1 MVFGA
6 RVLDVSL
13 GTLRIIFIAR
23 GRRKLAPL
31 LGFFEVL
38 IWIVVVSQVIQNLHS
53 PLAFI
58 AYAAGFATGN
68 YVGMRIEDKLAIG
81 TLVVRVIVPQ
91 EASQLMAQLHDA
103 GYGVTSIDAR
113 GSTGRGHLNLHRRQ
127 AQRPLRCDDHYPE
140 HLSQGFH
147 LCGRSA
153 LDTRR
158 HFPGAHTPLSRS
170 AGAAQGDVGAGRAI
184 GALRRVNSDR
194 NLFQNLHPAT
204 KGAQPGQRS
213 TGSTT

>member
-1 MVFGA
+1 MTTTIDPGVYAWVVLPILVFFA
-6 RVLDVSL
+6 RVTDVSL
-13 GTLRIIFIAR
+13 GTLRIIFVAR

-91 EASQLMAQLHDA
+91 EASRLMTQLHNA

-113 GSTGRGHLNLHRRQ
+113 GSTGQVTLVYTVVKRKDLYDVMTIIQNT
-127 AQRPLRCDDHYPE
+127 YPKAFTSVE
-140 HLSQGFH
+140 EV
-147 LCGRSA
+147 RSTQEGIFPA
-153 LDTRR
+153 HTRR
-158 HFPGAHTPLSRS
+158 FP
-170 AGAAQGDVGAGRAI
+170 DVLA
-184 GALRRVNSDR
+184 RRKAR
-194 NLFQNLHPAT
+194 
-204 KGAQPGQRS
+204 
-213 TGSTT
+213 